1 MARKPT
7 KKQVENAMDVLR
19 RAERPVETRSFTPI
33 VPNQLGVL
41 IELLNAQIRGRENID
56 PRRLRILDLI
66 SDIPGLPLGGR
77 LTEGAED
84 LIVDLLSAENEGRLG
99 DELRRLPTKE
109 LSKQRKPPSAAQKKA
124 RKMQSDAF
132 KQANSDLRKKNG
144 QLKKGKTQSD
154 VAKRAQSIMR
164 RAKARKAPSK
174 GRKRK

>member
-7 KKQVENAMDVLR
+7 KKQVDNAIDVLR

-66 SDIPGLPLGGR
+66 SDIPGLPVGAR

-99 DELRRLPTKE
+99 DELRTLPTKQ
-109 LSKQRKPPSAAQKKA
+109 LSKQRKTPSAAQKKA